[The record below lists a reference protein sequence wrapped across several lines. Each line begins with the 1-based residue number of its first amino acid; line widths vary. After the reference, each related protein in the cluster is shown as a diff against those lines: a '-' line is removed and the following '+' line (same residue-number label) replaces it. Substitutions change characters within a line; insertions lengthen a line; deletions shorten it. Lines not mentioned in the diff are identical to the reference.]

1 MECRVPEL
9 VQDREGLDLVPDSG
23 RRIQRRSLLETLV
36 QRIIFML
43 TVQGVILI
51 LPISGLLGPRMFLL
65 GIAYLFLSSLARLLP
80 RRYGLRVAYV
90 GTYCVAGSGMAFV
103 VSFSGAFIAGM

>member
-1 MECRVPEL
+1 MEFIRFGLGPIPMECRVPEL

-51 LPISGLLGPRMFLL
+51 LPISGLLGRGCFSWGLL
-65 GIAYLFLSSLARLLP
+65 ICF
-80 RRYGLRVAYV
+80 
-90 GTYCVAGSGMAFV
+90 
-103 VSFSGAFIAGM
+103 